1 VKKYPLRGAHRIIC
15 SVVIVLLIVGQPAYA
30 SEAVRND
37 SPYFN
42 EMMDFIKDH
51 YYGEV
56 SDEMLF
62 EGAVKGMFLYLDSYT
77 TFMTPEEKD
86 AFYGSIS
93 GNFGGIGVTLQLS
106 GDYIVVT
113 QVFRGSPAEKAGML
127 QGDIIVEAEG
137 TNLAGASL
145 DDATAIIRGEPGTTV
160 RLGVLRGGS
169 TVYIDVVREIVKV
182 NPVTYENRNGIG
194 YIKIETFNSNTS
206 EYITEALEYFDKR
219 GINRLVLD
227 LRNNPGGETLQAVM
241 LAAEFVPEGLI
252 TLLDYKSQMYRD
264 VEYHSNL
271 KEPKYKL
278 AVLVNGGSASASEI
292 VAGAIQDTGAG
303 KLIGTRTYG
312 KAKFQNA
319 VPVLTPEAYDK
330 YREQYGIDTVNVY
343 ELRSYG
349 IYPDQEEIYG
359 YAQMTLGVYY
369 TPSGKLI
376 DGIGIA
382 PDIPVDDPGTA
393 NGVHILGVQRLS
405 KSEDLEPGS
414 KGTDII
420 NAKMILKIL
429 GYEINELDI
438 NFDEKLESAI
448 KEYQSSKRMKPS
460 VVLDVKTQIFLNA
473 DLLELVLKYDGQYAA
488 AVEYLKN

>member
-1 VKKYPLRGAHRIIC
+1 
-15 SVVIVLLIVGQPAYA
+15 
-30 SEAVRND
+30 
-37 SPYFN
+37 
-42 EMMDFIKDH
+42 M
-51 YYGEV
+51 
-56 SDEMLF
+56 
-62 EGAVKGMFLYLDSYT
+62 
-77 TFMTPEEKD
+77 
-86 AFYGSIS
+86 
-93 GNFGGIGVTLQLS
+93 
-106 GDYIVVT
+106 
-113 QVFRGSPAEKAGML
+113 
-127 QGDIIVEAEG
+127 
-137 TNLAGASL
+137 
-145 DDATAIIRGEPGTTV
+145 
-160 RLGVLRGGS
+160 
-169 TVYIDVVREIVKV
+169 KV

-206 EYITEALEYFDKR
+206 EYITEALEYFDKGASTGWCWICVTIR
-219 GINRLVLD
+219 
-227 LRNNPGGETLQAVM
+227 GETLQAVM